1 MSLTLC
7 FPWYAVRQEGAEI
20 PRVGSV
26 MSLGGLGGTYGGPP
40 DCVKASYEK
49 LHLTSDE
56 LQHLTRQVQ
65 CPAAAVPHHPSRSS
79 SPPRPGIARYKKE
92 MNTSTK
98 IYFFTLTKNC

>member
-7 FPWYAVRQEGAEI
+7 FPWYAARQEGAEI

-56 LQHLTRQVQ
+56 LQHLTRQV
-65 CPAAAVPHHPSRSS
+65 PSIPPRLPSHPS
-79 SPPRPGIARYKKE
+79 PPPLPPHPGIARYKNR

-98 IYFFTLTKNC
+98 AYFFAR

>member
-7 FPWYAVRQEGAEI
+7 FPWYTMRQEGAEI

-56 LQHLTRQVQ
+56 LQHLTRQV
-65 CPAAAVPHHPSRSS
+65 PNIAPRLPHTL
-79 SPPRPGIARYKKE
+79 PRPPSSRPPSAATPRLH
-92 MNTSTK
+92 S
-98 IYFFTLTKNC
+98 L